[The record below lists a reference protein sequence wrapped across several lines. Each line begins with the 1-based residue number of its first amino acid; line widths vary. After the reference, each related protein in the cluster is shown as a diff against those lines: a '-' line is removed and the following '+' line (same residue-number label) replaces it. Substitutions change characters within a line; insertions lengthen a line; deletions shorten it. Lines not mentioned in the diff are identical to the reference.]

1 MKTKRNPNTFP
12 LKYIAYSMA
21 ALLLSG
27 CQSDE
32 ETAEKVAVEV
42 PFSVKALPMPN
53 DGYGY
58 DEDGTIS
65 LPDEPAFFSTKS
77 GDISYYQNFETSFAG
92 IDGWGLCVEPLEIP
106 LKSINSGQKYPL
118 NDASLTNNVVVI
130 KSDTSEVVAT
140 QKSNDGS
147 NIYIEC
153 HSALESAETYHIIVT
168 SGVKTQF
175 GEPLQSS
182 SEFKELLTATPS
194 SLNEDE
200 IRVKGSIDNA
210 LNAYSNIGGDT
221 NSVVYASTFTTQDS
235 YAIMDAIV
243 ENNEEAKLKFDNS
256 SPYPV
261 TALRSEGDGDFQS
274 GIGDVFIKYEL
285 YKGTLESNYY
295 LPFSKDDS
303 KNCLLDKYDPVSNC
317 PDMYRWMTNEDGS
330 HLTPKNASPQFTTE
344 NIPVD
349 LYLPEGEYEGQSF
362 EKFQNGELPVVM
374 FIHGITAD
382 KSAAALM
389 MKDFVK
395 NQWLK
400 REFAVVAI
408 DMPYHG
414 ERIIHDKTGKPI
426 SAKEDKSYFIN
437 ITSPLTLRGNLHQAI
452 SDFISLRYA
461 LNNFIGG
468 TPEVHLVGH
477 SLGGIVS
484 VMFSEM
490 TQNTQ
495 ELALTTANYVVPGQ
509 GLVNIT
515 LESLTLGIEM
525 ETAVKSSPDIQRAIA
540 ETVIP
545 NQCYEGVSNQDCIQ
559 ALQSFV
565 EDPDNKA
572 SVEMLENEIYQA
584 ILPLLKKGVQRTIDS
599 ADPASKTSRQVKNA
613 QPTLLIEAKG
623 NCGEICEVGEYMPD
637 VVVPNSAENNL
648 QTGTEPLIRALQLE
662 DIREDTVASEKPL
675 RGVIRAT
682 VGGHGT
688 YLFPYEGPMDE
699 SGMPSTEN
707 LGDVYSSTNT
717 QQEAVHQMIESQ
729 GISIT
734 FDEDDMQNI
743 ESEIV
748 TEKVITEEAVQ

>member
-1 MKTKRNPNTFP
+1 MKIERNHKPFP
-12 LKYIAYSMA
+12 LKYLAYSMA
-21 ALLLSG
+21 VLLLSG

-32 ETAEKVAVEV
+32 ETAEQVTVEV
-42 PFSVKALPMPN
+42 PFSVQSLPMPN

-77 GDISYYQNFETSFAG
+77 GDVSYYQNYETSFAG
-92 IDGWGLCVEPLEIP
+92 IDGWGLCVEPIEVP

-118 NDASLTNNVVVI
+118 DEASLENNVLI
-130 KSDTSEVVAT
+130 INSETSEVIAT

-153 HSALESAETYHIIVT
+153 NNALESSETYHIIVT

-182 SEFKELLTATPS
+182 SEFKNLLSAEPS
-194 SLNEDE
+194 SLNENE
-200 IRVKGSIDNA
+200 LRVKDSIDNA
-210 LNAYSNIGGDT
+210 LTAFSDIEGNTDT
-221 NSVVYASTFTTQDS
+221 VVYASTFTTQDS
-235 YAIMDAIV
+235 YAILDSIV
-243 ENNEEAKLKFDNS
+243 ENNSESKLTFDDL
-256 SPYPV
+256 SPYSV
-261 TALRSEGDGDFQS
+261 TALREEGNSDYQS
-274 GIGDVFIKYEL
+274 GIGDLFVKYEL
-285 YKGTLESNYY
+285 YRGSLESNYY
-295 LPFSKDDS
+295 LPFSKEDS
-303 KNCLLDKYDPVSNC
+303 ENCLLDEYDPVANC

-330 HLTPKNASPQFTTE
+330 HLTPKHTSPKFTTE

-362 EKFQNGELPVVM
+362 EKFQNGELPVVI
-374 FIHGITAD
+374 FIHGVTAD

-395 NQWLK
+395 NRRLK

-461 LNNFIGG
+461 LNDFIEEQ
-468 TPEVHLVGH
+468 EVHLVGH

-490 TQNTQ
+490 TQNTE
-495 ELALTTANYVVPGQ
+495 ELALDTANYVVPGQ
-509 GLVNIT
+509 GLVNLT

-559 ALQSFV
+559 ALQVFV
-565 EDPDNKA
+565 ENPDNQA
-572 SVEMLENEIYQA
+572 SVTMLENEIYQA

-599 ADPASKTSRQVKNA
+599 ADPASKTSRQVINA

-623 NCGEICEVGEYMPD
+623 NCGETCEVGEYMPD
-637 VVVPNSAENNL
+637 VVIPNATEKNSL
-648 QTGTEPLIRALQLE
+648 TGTEPLIRALQLE
-662 DIREDTVASEKPL
+662 DIREDTIDNGVPL

-688 YLFPYEGPMDE
+688 YLFPYEGPMDD

-717 QQEAVHQMIESQ
+717 QQEAIHQMIESQ
-729 GISIT
+729 GLSIT
-734 FDEDDMQNI
+734 FDEEDMQNI
-743 ESEIV
+743 ESEVV
-748 TEKVITEEAVQ
+748 TEDAAQ